1 MPIFHNINQL
11 MGLAVH
17 HDEAHGSETFFT
29 DLNSSKHTT
38 SGNGWFKET
47 VLGRRLRSIRMTVVG
62 EMCFIRAIK
71 DIERGSLNSS
81 RMACL
86 SLRAMEQRRSL
97 TESSAK
103 KVFPQCLH
111 LKRYLLIRRMVL

>member
-1 MPIFHNINQL
+1 M
-11 MGLAVH
+11 
-17 HDEAHGSETFFT
+17 
-29 DLNSSKHTT
+29 
-38 SGNGWFKET
+38 

-86 SLRAMEQRRSL
+86 TLRAMEQRRSL

-111 LKRYLLIRRMVL
+111 LKRCLLIRRMVL

>member
-1 MPIFHNINQL
+1 
-11 MGLAVH
+11 
-17 HDEAHGSETFFT
+17 
-29 DLNSSKHTT
+29 
-38 SGNGWFKET
+38 
-47 VLGRRLRSIRMTVVG
+47 MTVVG

-86 SLRAMEQRRSL
+86 TLRAMEQRRSL

-103 KVFPQCLH
+103 KGLSTVFTFEALFVNPQNGLVVTD
-111 LKRYLLIRRMVL
+111 IIQ